1 MSRRAG
7 SPPDV
12 PGFEFVEV
20 LGTGGSADVF
30 GYRQL
35 GLGRDVAVKVLL
47 GDAAAHAGFDA
58 EATVMAQLSNHP
70 SIVSIFQAG
79 LTTDGRPFLVMEY
92 CPPPHLGLRVRMR
105 PLTPAKALEIT
116 IQLAGAVETAHRMGI
131 LHRDIK
137 PANVLST
144 QFGRAALTDFGIS
157 VNTTSAASG
166 GGMSVPWSPPEQ
178 LAEGAPMGPASD
190 VWSLA
195 ATMWTALVGHSP
207 FHLADEPND
216 AITMAGRVR
225 GRELPTTG
233 RRDVPESLERVLR
246 TAMAKRPE
254 DRFETA
260 LSFARALQA
269 VQVELHLPMT
279 TIDVI
284 DQHPHSFVHDAS
296 GATRVTMFTPM
307 APQTQA
313 PPQQPGPSAWGG
325 TDPGAVPA
333 AADLGAPP
341 GHRLAPGGQT
351 SPTPPSEPSPAWA
364 GPAPFPQAPFQPSSP
379 QPGALQFGA
388 PQPGHGPPDQVPWPP
403 AAGRS
408 VLRGPLLWVL
418 LVLLIVGLGVGI
430 GAGLAAVAAPSPDP
444 ERGGQ
449 LHIEGSDVTA
459 SGPDT
464 RHISD
469 STPIVVRLPGVFG
482 TDTEGT

>member
-7 SPPDV
+7 TPPLV

-30 GYRQL
+30 RYRQL

-47 GDAAAHAGFDA
+47 GEQGAHAGFEA

-79 LTTDGRPFLVMEY
+79 TTHDGRPFLVMEY

-116 IQLAGAVETAHRMGI
+116 VQLAGAVETAHRMGI

-166 GGMSVPWSPPEQ
+166 GGMSVPWAPPEQ
-178 LAEGAPMGPASD
+178 LAEGAWMGPPSD

-195 ATMWTALVGHSP
+195 ATLWTALVGHAP
-207 FHLADEPND
+207 FHLADGPND
-216 AITMAGRVR
+216 AIAMAGRVR
-225 GRELPTTG
+225 GRDLPPTG
-233 RRDVPESLERVLR
+233 RRDVPETLERTLR

-269 VQVELHLPMT
+269 VQVELRLPVT

-284 DQHPHSFVHDAS
+284 DRQATPLVHDAS
-296 GATRVTMFTPM
+296 GATRLTAFSPVTPSTGAEPLP
-307 APQTQA
+307 APGA
-313 PPQQPGPSAWGG
+313 HPSAFGSIEDSARSLP
-325 TDPGAVPA
+325 TAHPA
-333 AADLGAPP
+333 G
-341 GHRLAPGGQT
+341 
-351 SPTPPSEPSPAWA
+351 SPL
-364 GPAPFPQAPFQPSSP
+364 PAPAGGSPWSAQP
-379 QPGALQFGA
+379 
-388 PQPGHGPPDQVPWPP
+388 PP
-403 AAGRS
+403 AAPGLSPHASQSVSPHSAQPVSPHRFAASPAPGTAPPWPGHTPPARARSKGR
-408 VLRGPLLWVL
+408 GALLLLLVVL
-418 LVLLIVGLGVGI
+418 LVVGLGVAI
-430 GAGLAAVAAPSPDP
+430 GAGLAAVAAPAPGDQGMPHGPTSSVLSHP
-444 ERGGQ
+444 EEIR
-449 LHIEGSDVTA
+449 
-459 SGPDT
+459 
-464 RHISD
+464 
-469 STPIVVRLPGVFG
+469 
-482 TDTEGT
+482 